1 MSVKLFQNLIYQI
14 RDIISCEFGIM
25 DESGLILACSD
36 ERKVGRNFIQ
46 VDRVINSKDKIV
58 LLEGYAYQK
67 LYIKNKLELIAYLN
81 SADEPDLKVLSL
93 ISLNISNMKLFY
105 EDKYDKCTFM
115 KNIILDNILP
125 GDIPL
130 RSKELHLLNN
140 VNRVA
145 ALIKTEKS
153 KDIYVHDVIQGLFPN
168 KAKDFI
174 IVLDEEN
181 TVLIKE
187 LKNKDD
193 YKEIEKAA
201 GSILNTLNTEVMIK
215 ATIGIGTIVDNIR
228 DIGRSFKE
236 AQMALL
242 VGGIFEN
249 EKSVINY
256 NNLGIGRLIY
266 QLPTTLCDLFLKE
279 VFKEDSLE
287 ALDHETV
294 YTIQKFFENNL
305 NVSET
310 ARQLYVHRNTLVY
323 RLDKIQK
330 MTGLDI
336 RMFDNAITFQVAM
349 LVKRYLEKAEK
360 MI

>member
-1 MSVKLFQNLIYQI
+1 MSGKLFQNLINQI
-14 RDIISCEFGIM
+14 RDIVTSEFGIT
-25 DESGLILACSD
+25 DDTGLVIACSD
-36 ERKVGRNFIQ
+36 DRKVGRNISAVLNIIQSKEKNVILDGYTYQKIFIRNKM
-46 VDRVINSKDKIV
+46 DLIAFINSTDQQ
-58 LLEGYAYQK
+58 A
-67 LYIKNKLELIAYLN
+67 
-81 SADEPDLKVLSL
+81 LKELSL
-93 ISLNISNMKLFY
+93 ISLNIANMKLFY
-105 EDKYDKCTFM
+105 EDKFDKNTFV
-115 KNIILDNILP
+115 KNILLDHLLP

-130 RSKELHLLNN
+130 RAKELHMTNN
-140 VNRVA
+140 SYRVA
-145 ALIKTEKS
+145 ALIRSEKT

-168 KAKDFI
+168 KAKDFV
-174 IVLDEEN
+174 IVLDDES

-201 GSILNTLNTEVMIK
+201 ENILDTLATEVMVK
-215 ATIGIGTIVDNIR
+215 AVIGIGTIVDNIR
-228 DIGRSFKE
+228 DISRSFKE
-236 AQMALL
+236 AEMALL
-242 VGGIFEN
+242 IGGIFEN
-249 EKSVINY
+249 DKLVMSY

-266 QLPTTLCDLFLKE
+266 QLPTTLCNLFLKE

-287 ALDHETV
+287 ALDQETIF
-294 YTIQKFFENNL
+294 TIQKFFENNL

-336 RMFDNAITFQVAM
+336 RMFDNAITFKVAM

>member
-1 MSVKLFQNLIYQI
+1 MK
-14 RDIISCEFGIM
+14 R
-25 DESGLILACSD
+25 
-36 ERKVGRNFIQ
+36 VGAVIFIQ

-201 GSILNTLNTEVMIK
+201 GSILNTLNTE
-215 ATIGIGTIVDNIR
+215 
-228 DIGRSFKE
+228 
-236 AQMALL
+236 
-242 VGGIFEN
+242 
-249 EKSVINY
+249 
-256 NNLGIGRLIY
+256 
-266 QLPTTLCDLFLKE
+266 
-279 VFKEDSLE
+279 
-287 ALDHETV
+287 
-294 YTIQKFFENNL
+294 
-305 NVSET
+305 
-310 ARQLYVHRNTLVY
+310 
-323 RLDKIQK
+323 
-330 MTGLDI
+330 
-336 RMFDNAITFQVAM
+336 
-349 LVKRYLEKAEK
+349 
-360 MI
+360 

>member
-14 RDIISCEFGIM
+14 KDIVSCEFGIM

-36 ERKVGRNFIQ
+36 ERKVGRNFPR
-46 VDRVINSKDKIV
+46 VDEVVSSRDRIV
-58 LLEGYAYQK
+58 LFEGYAYQK
-67 LYIKNKLELIAYLN
+67 IYIKNKLELIAYLN
-81 SADEPDLKVLSL
+81 SADEHDLKVLSL

-105 EDKYDKCTFM
+105 EDKYDKSTFV
-115 KNIILDNILP
+115 KNVILDNILP
-125 GDIPL
+125 GDIPP
-130 RSKELHLLNN
+130 RSKELHLPNN

-145 ALIKTEKS
+145 ALIKTEKT
-153 KDIYVHDVIQGLFPN
+153 KDIYVYDFIQGLFPN

-193 YKEIEKAA
+193 YREIEKTAVN
-201 GSILNTLNTEVMIK
+201 ILDTLNTEVMIK
-215 ATIGIGTIVDNIR
+215 ATVGIGTIVDNIR
-228 DIGRSFKE
+228 DIARSFKE

-279 VFKEDSLE
+279 VFKEESLDT
-287 ALDHETV
+287 LDNETIL
-294 YTIQKFFENNL
+294 TIQKFFENNL

-336 RMFDNAITFQVAM
+336 RMFDNAITFKVAM
-349 LVKRYLEKAEK
+349 MVKRYLEKTEK